1 MSETTC
7 GSSEEE
13 PLLADADAPKD
24 SDRAGTLEREVRQPD
39 RGLLREYWQFLREE
53 KKWWLLPIL
62 AVLLVSGGLIVVGGT
77 AVGPFIYALF

>member
-1 MSETTC
+1 M
-7 GSSEEE
+7 
-13 PLLADADAPKD
+13 ADENAPKD
-24 SDRAGTLEREVRQPD
+24 SDRARTLQQEVQQPD

-62 AVLLVSGGLIVVGGT
+62 AVLLVSGGLILVGGT

>member
-1 MSETTC
+1 V
-7 GSSEEE
+7 
-13 PLLADADAPKD
+13 ADAHAPKD
-24 SDRAGTLEREVRQPD
+24 SDRPGTFERAVQQPD

-62 AVLLVSGGLIVVGGT
+62 AVLLLSSGLIVVGGT